1 MATTTTTTTPN
12 NPTTTT
18 NPNVDMNNIPEEKK
32 QQQQQKKLINLLRG
46 WPAPSLL
53 PVSELR
59 AAADY
64 VLSDPSIAVPV
75 LQYGIDPGYQ
85 PLREELARWLSGVY
99 RYHPR
104 AAGSGEGG
112 LEVEGLGGGVGERV
126 GGGPVPGTAG
136 GVKEGGLEPGIQA
149 DEIAITGGA
158 SQGLAC
164 ILQSFTDPG
173 YTRAVWV
180 VAPCYFMACPIFEDS
195 GFRGRLRAVPEDEG
209 GIDLGALERGLRE
222 EGGKEGSV
230 SSPSLSGKHIE
241 TEVLT
246 TTGPRLQIPRAR
258 PQTLPPRHLPR
269 RHLR

>member
-1 MATTTTTTTPN
+1 MATTIIAATTSGNTAA
-12 NPTTTT
+12 T
-18 NPNVDMNNIPEEKK
+18 NPNMDTSSVPEESK
-32 QQQQQKKLINLLRG
+32 QQKKLINLLRG

-53 PVSELR
+53 PASELR
-59 AAADY
+59 SAADY

-85 PLREELARWLSGVY
+85 PLREELARWLSEVY
-99 RYHPR
+99 QYRPR
-104 AAGSGEGG
+104 AEGDS
-112 LEVEGLGGGVGERV
+112 LGAAVVGEKV
-126 GGGPVPGTAG
+126 NGSAPAPGTTG
-136 GVKEGGLEPGIQA
+136 GAPKGAPSPGIEA

-164 ILQSFTDPG
+164 ILQSFTDPE

-222 EGGKEGSV
+222 EGEKGGSV
-230 SSPSLSGKHIE
+230 SSPSISGSTSRQEH
-241 TEVLT
+241 
-246 TTGPRLQIPRAR
+246 
-258 PQTLPPRHLPR
+258 
-269 RHLR
+269 